1 MKKSIDSRQTL
12 LTTFTPNG
20 RSFLVTGGAGFIGSH
35 IVHRLVNEGGRVR
48 VLDLFTT
55 GRRENLNDVME
66 KIELIEGDVSDLAT
80 VQQAMADIEFVFHL
94 AALVSV
100 PESVEHPERSFKSN
114 IEGTHNLL
122 LAARQAGAQ
131 RLVFSSSCA
140 VYGDQPAPHHEG
152 MAPKALSPYAAAKLS
167 GEQLCQAF
175 THVYGL
181 PTVCLRYFNVFGPRQ
196 DPRGGYAAAI
206 PKFITRLINRESPMI
221 YGDGHQS
228 RDFVYVTNVVQAN
241 LQACNVEIPQGEIF
255 NIGAGKE
262 TNLLEL
268 MDLLEEI
275 IDFKVEP
282 DYGPPRPGDIT
293 RSYSDI
299 SRACRVL
306 GYQPVVDLENG
317 LRKTVAWYREN
328 RSGFSSK

>member
-1 MKKSIDSRQTL
+1 MIDSRQAN
-12 LTTFTPNG
+12 LTTFSPEG

-35 IVHRLVNEGGRVR
+35 IVQRLVTEGGRVR

-55 GRRENLNDVME
+55 GRRENLSEVKD
-66 KIELIEGDVSDLAT
+66 KIELIEGDVSNLAT
-80 VQQAMADIEFVFHL
+80 VQQAVEGIEFVFHL

-100 PESVEHPERSFKSN
+100 PESVEHPERSFESN
-114 IEGTHNLL
+114 IQGTHNLL
-122 LAARQAGAQ
+122 LAARQSGVR
-131 RLVFSSSCA
+131 RLVFSSSSA

-167 GEQLCQAF
+167 GEQLCRSF

-206 PKFITRLINRESPMI
+206 PKFITRLINGVPPMI

-228 RDFVYVTNVVQAN
+228 RDFIYVTNVVQAN
-241 LQACNVEIPQGEIF
+241 LQACNLENAHGEIF

-268 MDLLEEI
+268 VDVLEEI
-275 IDFKVEP
+275 IGFKVKP
-282 DYGPPRPGDIT
+282 AYGPPRSGDII

-299 SRACRVL
+299 SRARQVL
-306 GYQPVVDLENG
+306 GYQPLDDLENG

-328 RSGFSSK
+328 RSGLWSN